1 MVKQKTVHTKEALN
15 RRDADVVKKGSGPAN
30 PPEHWQMNVGP
41 SVFARGYG
49 DDPAGAF
56 LARPAKDRA
65 TPHLK
70 VNECDY

>member
-1 MVKQKTVHTKEALN
+1 MVKQKTVHDSNHRK
-15 RRDADVVKKGSGPAN
+15 DASVTKKGSGPAVPN
-30 PPEHWQMNVGP
+30 KHYVMDVGA

-56 LARPAKDRA
+56 LPRPAKDRA